1 MMNMPLPR
9 KSLAEAVADQLQAA
23 IAKGTYAVGEKLPT
37 EPELMEQFG
46 VGRSSVREAVRLL
59 ANSGW
64 VRAQQG
70 VGTFVASQSGAGRP
84 LVKILE
90 EASFTELDELRLMLE
105 IKIVEKAAI
114 NRTSRDISRMQQQL
128 KKRWQYA
135 QKNNLD
141 ACVQADIAFHTTLAE
156 ASRSGIMLDL
166 YKTIADYLRL
176 EFLHKYND
184 TQEFLATQERH
195 EELLQ
200 AIAEQR
206 AEDAITIAT
215 LINNFR

>member
-59 ANSGW
+59 TNSGW

-215 LINNFR
+215 LINKFR

>member
-23 IAKGTYAVGEKLPT
+23 IIRGTYAVGEKLPT